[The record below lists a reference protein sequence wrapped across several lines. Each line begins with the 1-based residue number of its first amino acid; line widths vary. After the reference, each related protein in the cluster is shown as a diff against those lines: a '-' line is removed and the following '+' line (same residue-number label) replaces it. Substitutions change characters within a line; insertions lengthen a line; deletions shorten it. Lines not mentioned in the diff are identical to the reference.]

1 MSSLISQAL
10 LIGSPSSP
18 GPGLRNADQ
27 FWERRVETTPLP
39 GLLWNW
45 LFHVAKLR
53 STAIAR
59 RMLSLPSALR
69 CSYVLLLPL
78 QITSGSLPPLPALLS
93 KLQRLKPAFS
103 PSFAPSSVS
112 WPGLRYRHPLT
123 PAHRGWLGG

>member
-18 GPGLRNADQ
+18 GPGLLNADQ

-53 STAIAR
+53 SAAITR
-59 RMLSLPSALR
+59 RMLSLASHLR
-69 CSYVLLLPL
+69 CSYLFVLPL

-93 KLQRLKPAFS
+93 KWQRLKPAFS
-103 PSFAPSSVS
+103 SSFAPSSVS
-112 WPGLRYRHPLT
+112 WPGLRYQHPLT
-123 PAHRGWLGG
+123 PAHQGWLGG